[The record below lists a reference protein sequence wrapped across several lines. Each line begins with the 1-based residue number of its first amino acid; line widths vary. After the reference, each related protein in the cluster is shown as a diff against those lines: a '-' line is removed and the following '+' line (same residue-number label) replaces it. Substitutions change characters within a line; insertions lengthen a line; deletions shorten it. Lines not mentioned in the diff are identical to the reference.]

1 LSAKRREGIFAID
14 NGMSYWESIV
24 FWTVFFITAV
34 GLWLF
39 PFITSLFVVDPLQP
53 VLWGI
58 PITVV
63 NVLATIWWIKK
74 SSKR

>member
-1 LSAKRREGIFAID
+1 MDVKRREGIFAID
-14 NGMSYWESIV
+14 NGMSYLESLI

-39 PFITSLFVVDPLQP
+39 PWITSYFVVDPLQP
-53 VLWGI
+53 ILWDI
-58 PITVV
+58 PLTIV
-63 NVLATIWWIKK
+63 NALASIWWIKK

>member
-1 LSAKRREGIFAID
+1 MSAKRREGIFAID
-14 NGMSYWESIV
+14 DSMSYLESIV

-39 PFITSLFVVDPLQP
+39 PFITSLFIVDPLQP
-53 VLWGI
+53 ILWGI
-58 PITVV
+58 PITVI
-63 NVLATIWWIKK
+63 NVLAAIWWIKK